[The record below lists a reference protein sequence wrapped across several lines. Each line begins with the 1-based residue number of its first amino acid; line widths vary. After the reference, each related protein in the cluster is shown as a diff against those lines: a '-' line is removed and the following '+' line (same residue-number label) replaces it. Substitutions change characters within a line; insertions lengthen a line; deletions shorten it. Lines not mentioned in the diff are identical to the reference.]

1 MLEQEMLL
9 LPLSLRKLEGFEEL
23 CVSNPGAET
32 DTYSSISQ
40 CYMYV
45 DIYIAEARERGKWGV
60 RV

>member
-1 MLEQEMLL
+1 MLL